1 MEVFEALER
10 LGFSRY
16 DDIDIATLKQR
27 YRRLSKL
34 NHPDLGGD
42 PNRFREISEAKE
54 KIERY
59 IKDIQIIKRLNM
71 TSKERTAIISLKD
84 LIDMYKGKS
93 IKLKDGYILTASNL
107 KANRV
112 YVVIQYSITIDGIQ
126 FIKEQTLPY
135 RIDDK
140 YQLFCEISDIDIEVE
155 RDLRIMI
162 HNKDIKCS
170 IGKST
175 KVFNIN
181 IDNLVYISIQ
191 IQKIHKE
198 SEVQ

>member
-1 MEVFEALER
+1 
-10 LGFSRY
+10 
-16 DDIDIATLKQR
+16 
-27 YRRLSKL
+27 
-34 NHPDLGGD
+34 
-42 PNRFREISEAKE
+42 
-54 KIERY
+54 
-59 IKDIQIIKRLNM
+59 M

-93 IKLKDGYILTASNL
+93 IKLKDEYILTASNL

-191 IQKIHKE
+191 I
-198 SEVQ
+198 